1 MSMQTKRLVWVA
13 SLNLVLQF
21 IGAATSI
28 AKKLPYEFGG
38 IGDPNTVAQDFVRGG
53 GTALS
58 APLIP
63 LLVLV
68 ALLVLAFRRDGWGML
83 AVGGITLLA
92 ILFTVA
98 GSQEPIVW
106 RTLRSSPFG
115 VFEGIV
121 VALGAVGLLLSLL
134 MLLFGILELLERVR
148 AWRREKRI

>member
-1 MSMQTKRLVWVA
+1 MQTKRLVLVA
-13 SLNLVLQF
+13 VLNLILQF
-21 IGAATSI
+21 IGAAISI

-38 IGDPNTVAQDFVRGG
+38 TGDPNNVAQDFLRGG

-68 ALLVLAFRRDGWGML
+68 VLVILAFRRDGWGIL

-92 ILFTVA
+92 LLFAVA
-98 GSQEPIVW
+98 GSQEPILW

-115 VFEGIV
+115 VFEAVV
-121 VALGAVGLLLSLL
+121 VALGVAGILLSLL
-134 MLLFGILELLERVR
+134 MLLFGVRELLERVR
-148 AWRREKRI
+148 AWQRTKNT